1 MEIRAG
7 AIVAR
12 RLPLTIYLEKRKALV
27 SNLSLS
33 PLLRIVVLVTIM
45 IALATTCLAQKNS
58 VNSDNEAAIKVLIH
72 LRTLRDCWS
81 DPYMVIVGDDPK
93 FENDTLYLRCGSDY
107 LLRFDDLQESVS
119 NGLLSIT
126 RAELR
131 TEMVAANKVLT
142 DLYYLHRLFNSRSY
156 YLLREIQTSDVAS
169 ILSKYNINV
178 RNKTISKVTL
188 YREIIPHRRLHI
200 DRLAALISNAPPD
213 SNPTLTPEE
222 IAIRVD
228 EMEWSVVTRQRRGY
242 DWYLRRHPHGRHAE
256 EARKLSSRQG
266 TVQSPR

>member
-1 MEIRAG
+1 MDDC
-7 AIVAR
+7 
-12 RLPLTIYLEKRKALV
+12 LDDLYRKTEALV

-33 PLLRIVVLVTIM
+33 PVFRIVVLVTIVV
-45 IALATTCLAQKNS
+45 ASATTCLSQTNR
-58 VNSDNEAAIKVLIH
+58 VNSDKEAAIKVLIH
-72 LRTLRDCWS
+72 LRTLRDCWN

-93 FENDTLYLRCGSDY
+93 FENDTLYRRCGSDY
-107 LLRFDDLQESVS
+107 LLLFDDLQESVS
-119 NGLLSIT
+119 NGLRSIT

-131 TEMVAANKVLT
+131 TEMVAANKVLN
-142 DLYYLHRLFNSRSY
+142 DLYSLHRLFDSRAY
-156 YLLREIQTSDVAS
+156 YLSREIRTSDIAS

-178 RNKTISKVTL
+178 RTKTISKVAL

-213 SNPTLTPEE
+213 NNPTLTPEE
-222 IAIRVD
+222 IAIKVD
-228 EMEWSVVTRQRRGY
+228 EMEWAVVTRQGRGY
-242 DWYLRRHPHGRHAE
+242 DWYLRRHPNGRHAE